1 MKIKGPGGYS
11 GPPVPPEPES
21 VGSKPTSKFEPQ
33 ETKSAEVTQKKGAAA
48 AEPTSFEKGLQEIA
62 RTSRA
67 GGGEIPVGKIVD
79 SVLEEVLGKDFASKP
94 GGAAVKE
101 AIVPLIS
108 QDEHLMGKLNSI
120 LSRLGKS

>member
-21 VGSKPTSKFEPQ
+21 VGSKPTKFEPQ
-33 ETKSAEVTQKKGAAA
+33 ETQTAEVTHKKGAAA
-48 AEPTSFEKGLQEIA
+48 TEPTAFEKGLLEIA

-120 LSRLGKS
+120 LSRLEKP

>member
-11 GPPVPPEPES
+11 GPPAPPEPES
-21 VGSKPTSKFEPQ
+21 VGSKPTKFEPQ
-33 ETKSAEVTQKKGAAA
+33 ETQTAEVTHKKGAAA
-48 AEPTSFEKGLQEIA
+48 TEPTAFEKGLQEIA

-120 LSRLGKS
+120 LSRLEKP

>member
-21 VGSKPTSKFEPQ
+21 VGSKPTKFEPQ
-33 ETKSAEVTQKKGAAA
+33 ETQTAEVTHKKGAAA
-48 AEPTSFEKGLQEIA
+48 TEPTAFEKGLQEIA

-108 QDEHLMGKLNSI
+108 QDELLMGKLNSI
-120 LSRLGKS
+120 LSRLEKP

>member
-21 VGSKPTSKFEPQ
+21 VGSKPKSKFEPQ
-33 ETKSAEVTQKKGAAA
+33 ETQAAEVTHKKSAAA
-48 AEPTSFEKGLQEIA
+48 GEPTAFEKGLQEIA
-62 RTSRA
+62 RARA

-79 SVLEEVLGKDFASKP
+79 SVLEEVLGKDFALKP

-120 LSRLGKS
+120 LSRLQKS

>member
-11 GPPVPPEPES
+11 GPPVPSEPES
-21 VGSKPTSKFEPQ
+21 VGSKPTKFEPQ
-33 ETKSAEVTQKKGAAA
+33 ETKAAEVTQKKGAAA
-48 AEPTSFEKGLQEIA
+48 TEPTAFEKGLQEIA

-120 LSRLGKS
+120 LSRLEKS

>member
-11 GPPVPPEPES
+11 GPPVPPEPDS

-33 ETKSAEVTQKKGAAA
+33 ETQSAEVAQKKGATA
-48 AEPTSFEKGLQEIA
+48 AEPSSFEKGLQEIA
-62 RTSRA
+62 RSRA

-120 LSRLGKS
+120 LSRLDKS

>member
-33 ETKSAEVTQKKGAAA
+33 SAEVTQKKGAAA
-48 AEPTSFEKGLQEIA
+48 AEPTPFEKGLQEIA

>member
-1 MKIKGPGGYS
+1 MKIKGPGYS

-33 ETKSAEVTQKKGAAA
+33 ETQSAEAMQKKGAAA
-48 AEPTSFEKGLQEIA
+48 AEPTPFEKGLQEIA

-67 GGGEIPVGKIVD
+67 GGEIPVGKIVD

-120 LSRLGKS
+120 LSRLEKS